1 MPNLN
6 KPIEVRM
13 LKEAEDYILGLDEK
27 IQIKFLKIFERVQ
40 LGIRGDWFE
49 KLKDSDGIFEFK
61 YRGQSKFYRVFAFWD
76 STEQNT
82 LIMATHG
89 IDKKSNKTPPK
100 EIKKAEDIKKRY
112 FESKNINKK

>member
-40 LGIRGDWFE
+40 LGIRGDWFK
-49 KLKDSDGIFEFK
+49 KLKDSVMV
-61 YRGQSKFYRVFAFWD
+61 YSNS
-76 STEQNT
+76 STEASPNFIES
-82 LIMATHG
+82 LHFG
-89 IDKKSNKTPPK
+89 IQLMRIP
-100 EIKKAEDIKKRY
+100 
-112 FESKNINKK
+112 

>member
-40 LGIRGDWFE
+40 LGIRGDWFK

-61 YRGQSKFYRVFAFWD
+61 YRGQSNFIESLHF
-76 STEQNT
+76 
-82 LIMATHG
+82 G
-89 IDKKSNKTPPK
+89 IQLMRIP
-100 EIKKAEDIKKRY
+100 
-112 FESKNINKK
+112 

>member
-40 LGIRGDWFE
+40 LGIRGDWFK

-61 YRGQSKFYRVFAFWD
+61 YKGQSKFYRVFAFWD
-76 STEQNT
+76 STDENT

-100 EIKKAEDIKKRY
+100 EIRKAENIMKRY
-112 FESKNINKK
+112 FELKNKIKK